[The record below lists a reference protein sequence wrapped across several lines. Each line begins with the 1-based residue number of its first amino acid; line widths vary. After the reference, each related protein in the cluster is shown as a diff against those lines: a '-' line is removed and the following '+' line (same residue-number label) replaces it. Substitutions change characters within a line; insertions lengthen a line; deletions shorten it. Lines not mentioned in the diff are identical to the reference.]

1 MDFVIYGVDFKH
13 KPGEFCNR
21 TISKLFFIGCFR
33 TDFLTEIDGR
43 LVRGS
48 AGDVLIARPGD
59 VLYHGPTPEM
69 TCGFVNDWI
78 NIDGDDFAA
87 LLDRYPLPINR
98 PFHTATSRLVASA
111 IDRIHRERSFALD
124 GYMQKCDMIMTDMI
138 IELYREQKSS
148 VKLTARDKLE
158 RARGE
163 IMRDFRR
170 DWTLDGMADLAGY
183 SPSRF
188 SALYKSIYGRSP
200 VDDLINTRLEN
211 AKLLLLYSNMPV
223 QDVADAVGF
232 SSIYYFSKHFK
243 KKEGLSPLA
252 FKSGIQFSL

>member
-1 MDFVIYGVDFKH
+1 MNFVIYGVDFKH
-13 KPGEFCNR
+13 KPGEFCSR
-21 TISKLFFIGCFR
+21 TMSKLFFVSCFR

-43 LVRGS
+43 LVRGR

-69 TCGFVNDWI
+69 ADGFSNDWI
-78 NIDGDDFAA
+78 NIEGEDFAS

-98 PFHTATSRLVASA
+98 PFRTASSRLVASA
-111 IDRIHRERSFALD
+111 IERIHRERSFCLD
-124 GYMQKCDMIMTDMI
+124 GFAQKCDMIMTGMI
-138 IELYREQKSS
+138 IDLWRDYKSGE
-148 VKLTARDKLE
+148 KLTSRDKLE

-163 IMRDFRR
+163 IMRDFKR
-170 DWTLDGMADLAGY
+170 DWSLADMADIAGY

-188 SALYKSIYGRSP
+188 SALYKSEYGRSP

-211 AKLLLLYSNMPV
+211 AKLLLLYSNMSV
-223 QDVADAVGF
+223 LDIAEAVGF

-252 FKSGIQFSL
+252 FKARI

>member
-1 MDFVIYGVDFKH
+1 MKFIVYGVDFKH

-21 TISKLFFIGCFR
+21 SISKLYFVSCFR

-43 LVRGS
+43 LVRGR
-48 AGDVLIARPGD
+48 AGDVLIALPGD
-59 VLYHGPTPEM
+59 ILYHGPTPEM
-69 TCGFVNDWI
+69 SYGFSNDWI
-78 NIDGDDFAA
+78 NVDGEDFAA
-87 LLDRYPLPINR
+87 LLGRYPLPVNR
-98 PFHTATSRLVASA
+98 PFHAASSRLVASA
-111 IDRIHRERSFALD
+111 IERIHRERSFALPGAD
-124 GYMQKCDMIMTDMI
+124 EKCDMIMTNTI
-138 IELYREQKSS
+138 IDLYRDYKSNQ
-148 VKLTARDKLE
+148 KLTSRDKLE

-170 DWTLDGMADLAGY
+170 DWTLGDMADLAGY

-188 SALYKSIYGRSP
+188 SALYKSIYARSP
-200 VDDLINTRLEN
+200 VDDLINTRIEN

-223 QDVADAVGF
+223 QDIAEAVGF

-252 FKSGIQFSL
+252 FKGRI

>member
-1 MDFVIYGVDFKH
+1 MNFVIYGVDFNH
-13 KPGEFCNR
+13 KLGEFCSR
-21 TISKLFFIGCFR
+21 TISKLFFVSCFR

-43 LVRGS
+43 LVRGR

-59 VLYHGPTPEM
+59 IIYHGPTPEM
-69 TCGFVNDWI
+69 TDGFSNDWI
-78 NIDGDDFAA
+78 NVDGDDFAA

-98 PFHTATSRLVASA
+98 PFHTSSSRLVASA
-111 IDRIHRERSFALD
+111 IERIHRERSFSLD
-124 GYMQKCDMIMTDMI
+124 GYAQKCDMIMTDMI
-138 IELYREQKSS
+138 IDLWRDYKGGE
-148 VKLTARDKLE
+148 KLTPRDKLE

-170 DWTLDGMADLAGY
+170 DWSLDDMADLAGY

-188 SALYKSIYGRSP
+188 SALYKSTYGRSP

-211 AKLLLLYSNMPV
+211 AKLLLLYSNMAV
-223 QDVADAVGF
+223 SDIAESVGF

-252 FKSGIQFSL
+252 FKGSV